1 MKKAIVILGPTSS
14 GKTSLA
20 IDLCKKYGGE
30 IVSADSRQIY
40 KYMDVGTGK
49 KPVGSDV
56 EITKSEKH
64 WIMDGV
70 KIWGY
75 DLVTPNDYFSSYDFA
90 QFALKKLEE
99 IISAGKTAFLVG
111 GTGFY
116 IDMVIGRVKPANIPP
131 DFDLRHE
138 LEQVTLEELQK
149 KLQKLDQAA
158 YKKIDKNNPAR
169 LIRAVEKIL
178 TKKKPSKPL
187 NYLKNTKYILI
198 ELTADRETLYEKA
211 DAWLEKIWNH
221 GLLEEVE
228 FLLNSEYKD
237 SPKLQGLVYDKTISY
252 IKGDLP
258 EDEAK
263 QKIKY
268 DLHSYIRRQQ
278 TYFKKIPGINTLNI
292 TQDNK
297 LQKVYNIIDG

>member
-1 MKKAIVILGPTSS
+1 MRKVFVILGPTSS
-14 GKTSLA
+14 GKTSTA
-20 IDLCKKYGGE
+20 INLCKKYDGE
-30 IVSADSRQIY
+30 VVSADSRQVY

-49 KPVGSDV
+49 KPAGSDV
-56 EITKSEKH
+56 GITKLENH
-64 WIMDGV
+64 WEMDGI

-75 DLVTPNDYFSSYDFA
+75 DLVTPNEYFSSYDFA

-99 IISAGKTAFLVG
+99 ILSAGKTAFLVG

-116 IDMVIGRVKPANIPP
+116 IDMVTGRIKPANIPP

-138 LEQVTLEELQK
+138 LEQAPLEGLQEKLK
-149 KLQKLDQAA
+149 KLDDMA
-158 YKKIDKNNPAR
+158 YEKIDKENPAR
-169 LIRAVEKIL
+169 LVRAIEKLL
-178 TKKKPSKPL
+178 TKNKPSEKL
-187 NYLKNTKYILI
+187 NYIKDVEYIFI
-198 ELTADRETLYEKA
+198 GLTADRETLYSKT
-211 DAWLEKIWNH
+211 DAWLETIWQG
-221 GLLEEVE
+221 GLIKETK
-228 FLLNSEYKD
+228 FLLNSEYKN
-237 SPKLQGLVYDKTISY
+237 SPKLKGLVYNNTINH

-278 TYFKKIPGINTLNI
+278 TYFKKIPGIITINTS
-292 TQDNK
+292 QDNN

>member
-1 MKKAIVILGPTSS
+1 MRKVFVILGPTST
-14 GKTSLA
+14 GKTSTA
-20 IDLCKKYGGE
+20 INLCKKYDGE
-30 IVSADSRQIY
+30 VVSADSRQVY
-40 KYMDVGTGK
+40 KFMDVGTGK
-49 KPVGSDV
+49 KLVDDEA

-64 WIMDGV
+64 WVMDGI

-99 IISAGKTAFLVG
+99 ILTAGKTAFLVG

-116 IDMVIGRVKPANIPP
+116 IDMVTGRIKPANIPP

-138 LEQVTLEELQK
+138 LEHVPLEELQE
-149 KLQKLDQAA
+149 KLQKLDKTAH
-158 YKKIDKNNPAR
+158 KKIDKNNPAR
-169 LIRAVEKIL
+169 LIRAIEKIL
-178 TKKKPSKPL
+178 TKNKPSKPL
-187 NYLKNTKYILI
+187 NYLENTEYILI

-211 DAWLEKIWNH
+211 DNWLEKIWEH

-228 FLLNSEYKD
+228 SLLNSEYKD
-237 SPKLQGLVYDKTISY
+237 SPKLQGLVYDKAISY
-252 IKGDLP
+252 VKGELP

-278 TYFKKIPGINTLNI
+278 TYFKKIPGINTINT